1 MRRINF
7 SIVFILLAGVFWG
20 MLGMFT
26 RFLSDSGI
34 TDPEK
39 LFVRCGV
46 SFVVIFLYL
55 LCRNRSLL
63 KISLRDIWMFLGSG
77 IMSVGSFC
85 LVYFYTVA
93 HIDVSIAAVLTYTSP
108 AFIICL
114 SAVFFKERI
123 TLIKILSIVLTVIG
137 CVFVSGVTG
146 GVDAVEPRY
155 IASGVLSGFLYSLNT
170 IFGTVAL
177 RRYHPLTVTLYTFL
191 FAALTALPFMHLS
204 HLASVAASGSN
215 WLLMLSFALVTAM
228 LPYSLY
234 ITGLKKTE
242 PGTAAVC
249 ATLDPVTAAVLGALV
264 LGEPVSLSTLLG
276 IIFVLSGIVVV
287 NLPGHE
293 APKIQKCGKEA

>member
-93 HIDVSIAAVLTYTSP
+93 HIDVSIAAVMPLSDKKRVNIPSMPQKTP
-108 AFIICL
+108 A
-114 SAVFFKERI
+114 SKM
-123 TLIKILSIVLTVIG
+123 K
-137 CVFVSGVTG
+137 
-146 GVDAVEPRY
+146 
-155 IASGVLSGFLYSLNT
+155 T
-170 IFGTVAL
+170 IEKL
-177 RRYHPLTVTLYTFL
+177 MRRMNIP
-191 FAALTALPFMHLS
+191 
-204 HLASVAASGSN
+204 
-215 WLLMLSFALVTAM
+215 
-228 LPYSLY
+228 PY
-234 ITGLKKTE
+234 
-242 PGTAAVC
+242 
-249 ATLDPVTAAVLGALV
+249 
-264 LGEPVSLSTLLG
+264 
-276 IIFVLSGIVVV
+276 
-287 NLPGHE
+287 
-293 APKIQKCGKEA
+293 